1 MDLNFNNNNIKK
13 ENLVLKIVLLRDKQK
28 KGLISFKKMTKEGIR
43 LINEYES
50 K

>member
-1 MDLNFNNNNIKK
+1 MNLKK

-28 KGLISFKKMTKEGIR
+28 KGLISFEKMIEEGIR

-50 K
+50 E